1 MRRLLPP
8 ELLPMQRTKVDY
20 LYLPELGVS
29 RLFESESG
37 CGDGECRKSVN
48 PVGMVRLYLVVG
60 RPDH

>member
-1 MRRLLPP
+1 
-8 ELLPMQRTKVDY
+8 MQRTKVDY